1 MRLSL
6 CRAPNRE
13 GRTSSEKCRELRAPR
28 AHAWGLGPAC
38 CEARTGRVGP
48 RRTGP
53 IGLVVRQGFPR
64 GAGRAPLL
72 RVGGRPRRRGRR
84 ELEEP
89 RTLGTA
95 LAASLQPGRGR
106 ASGAA
111 LAGPRRR
118 RPHLPASRAAA
129 PGPAPDGAGGRGAEG
144 ARMAPGAAAGCG
156 AGGERT
162 RPAARTGLA
171 AGCARGALGSARDG
185 AKEKVRPGTGQSRR
199 GQLCPRRA
207 SGRCQASG
215 RGRVRAGPRSAAAA
229 ARRKAAQWELSC
241 REHRRRGGRAGCR
254 SRAGAPAAAR
264 GTSWE

>member
-13 GRTSSEKCRELRAPR
+13 GRTSSEKCREFRAPR

-64 GAGRAPLL
+64 GAGQAPLL

-129 PGPAPDGAGGRGAEG
+129 PGPRAWH
-144 ARMAPGAAAGCG
+144 RMAPAAG
-156 AGGERT
+156 
-162 RPAARTGLA
+162 ARR
-171 AGCARGALGSARDG
+171 ARGW
-185 AKEKVRPGTGQSRR
+185 PQ
-199 GQLCPRRA
+199 
-207 SGRCQASG
+207 
-215 RGRVRAGPRSAAAA
+215 
-229 ARRKAAQWELSC
+229 ARRRSVGRAASAPG
-241 REHRRRGGRAGCR
+241 RRRGPGWRR
-254 SRAGAPAAAR
+254 AAR
-264 GTSWE
+264 AEPWARPETERKRK